1 MKVILLADVKGQG
14 KKGDTINVADGYG
27 RNFLIARGLATP
39 VNAQVQNDFAGK
51 AAAAQHKIDLDT
63 AAAQESKKRID
74 GKTFVL
80 KAKGGESGKL
90 FGAVTGKEIA
100 ALIEKESGVAVLLID
115 HNMKFVMDIAD
126 KITVLNYGKVLA
138 SDTPEEVRANPEVV
152 AAYLGSGIKRTKG
165 VAQDA

>member
-100 ALIEKESGVAVLLID
+100 ALIEKESGVAV
-115 HNMKFVMDIAD
+115 D
-126 KITVLNYGKVLA
+126 KKKL
-138 SDTPEEVRANPEVV
+138 VV
-152 AAYLGSGIKRTKG
+152 ETIKTFGLYPCIVKLYAGISAKINVSVEKE
-165 VAQDA
+165 D

>member
-14 KKGDTINVADGYG
+14 KKGDTINVSDGYG
-27 RNFLIARGLATP
+27 RNFLIARGLASP

-51 AAAAQHKIDLDT
+51 AAAAQHKIDMDT
-63 AAAQESKKRID
+63 AAAQENKKKLD

-100 ALIEKESGVAVLLID
+100 ALIEKESG
-115 HNMKFVMDIAD
+115 
-126 KITVLNYGKVLA
+126 ITVDKKKLVI
-138 SDTPEEVRANPEVV
+138 DTIKNFGTYACTVKLYTGI
-152 AAYLGSGIKRTKG
+152 AAKINVSVEKE
-165 VAQDA
+165 D

>member
-14 KKGDTINVADGYG
+14 KKGDTVNVADGYG

-51 AAAAQHKIDLDT
+51 AAAAQHKIDTDT
-63 AAAQESKKRID
+63 AAAQESKAKLE

-90 FGAVTGKEIA
+90 FGAVTGKEVA
-100 ALIEKESGVAVLLID
+100 ALIAEQTGIAVDKKKLVIETIKNFGTYPCTVKLYTGIAAKINISVEKED
-115 HNMKFVMDIAD
+115 
-126 KITVLNYGKVLA
+126 
-138 SDTPEEVRANPEVV
+138 
-152 AAYLGSGIKRTKG
+152 
-165 VAQDA
+165 